1 MHGPDRKRVIV
12 ALDFPAET
20 EALQMVQLL
29 DPTRCRL
36 KIGKE
41 LFTKAGPAL
50 VRRVIDDGFD
60 VFLDL
65 KYHDIPN
72 TVAGA
77 CSAAADLGCWMVN
90 VHASGGRAMM
100 IAARE
105 SLTHRRVKPL
115 LVAVTVLTSMDDAAI
130 KEVGYA
136 SDAQKLAL
144 RLAALSRDS
153 GLDGVVCS
161 PQEIRAIKECCGG
174 SFLAIT
180 PGVRAKD
187 TSVDDQRRVATPA
200 AAIGAGA
207 DFLVVGRPIT
217 RAPDPAGALESIYS
231 ELSASR
237 GIEG

>member
-1 MHGPDRKRVIV
+1 
-12 ALDFPAET
+12 
-20 EALQMVQLL
+20 
-29 DPTRCRL
+29 
-36 KIGKE
+36 
-41 LFTKAGPAL
+41 
-50 VRRVIDDGFD
+50 
-60 VFLDL
+60 
-65 KYHDIPN
+65 
-72 TVAGA
+72 
-77 CSAAADLGCWMVN
+77 
-90 VHASGGRAMM
+90 
-100 IAARE
+100 
-105 SLTHRRVKPL
+105 
-115 LVAVTVLTSMDDAAI
+115 MDDAAI

-180 PGVRAKD
+180 PGVRPKD